1 MVGFGLALVQ
11 EFGRGAALPPVGLL
25 LVLELGLAVQPG
37 GPLMRV
43 GSRHTVGPLDEI
55 QLVRLRLALA

>member
-1 MVGFGLALVQ
+1 MREL
-11 EFGRGAALPPVGLL
+11 GRGVVLPPAGLRL
-25 LVLELGLAVQPG
+25 LFELGLAVQPG

-43 GSRHTVGPLDEI
+43 GFRHTVGPLDEI